1 MYDVRGYLYTLDNDN
16 LPISI
21 DELDT
26 ISKVCSNHAIND
38 YRDQLSYFN
47 CLLVEFDSRA
57 CCINLKKNPGQ
68 KELQ

>member
-38 YRDQLSYFN
+38 YRDQLSYFS

-57 CCINLKKNPGQ
+57 YCINLKKKPGQ

>member
-38 YRDQLSYFN
+38 YRD
-47 CLLVEFDSRA
+47 
-57 CCINLKKNPGQ
+57 
-68 KELQ
+68 

>member
-26 ISKVCSNHAIND
+26 ISKVCSNQVCSNHAIND
-38 YRDQLSYFN
+38 YRDQL
-47 CLLVEFDSRA
+47 
-57 CCINLKKNPGQ
+57 
-68 KELQ
+68 